1 MMTNKYTSKIP
12 AYNSQFPK
20 YYATVNAV
28 TEAFSRQQDSIRGIV
43 PAFDLDGAVGVQL
56 DIVGLWVG
64 RGRRIRAPAVN
75 HYFSFDDPELGF
87 DLGSWKGR
95 YDTGD
100 AYIDLDDDTYRTV
113 LRAKIGA
120 NNWDGTVETLPA
132 ILSAIYPDGGIAI
145 SFTDNLDMSMTI
157 TASGAAIPVI
167 TKEIIRQGYL
177 SIKPMGITVNYEVV
191 EG

>member
-1 MMTNKYTSKIP
+1 MMTNKYTARIP
-12 AYNSQFPK
+12 AYHCQFPK

-43 PAFDLDGAVGVQL
+43 LAFDLDNAIGAQL
-56 DIVGLWVG
+56 DVIGLWVG
-64 RGRRIRAPAVN
+64 RGRRIRAPTVN
-75 HYFSFDDPELGF
+75 HYFSFDVLELGF
-87 DLGSWKGR
+87 DLGSWRGR
-95 YDTGD
+95 YDSGD

-132 ILSAIYPDGGIAI
+132 VLAAIYPDGGIEI
-145 SFTDNLDMSMTI
+145 SFTDNLDMSMTV
-157 TASGAAIPVI
+157 TARGAVIPAI

-177 SIKPMGITVNYEVV
+177 SIKPMGIAVNYDVV

>member
-1 MMTNKYTSKIP
+1 MMTNKYTALIP
-12 AYNSQFPK
+12 AYHCQFPK

-28 TEAFSRQQDSIRGIV
+28 TEAFSRQQDSMRGIV
-43 PAFDLDGAVGVQL
+43 PAFDLDDAVGAQL
-56 DIVGLWVG
+56 DVIGLWVG

-75 HYFSFDDPELGF
+75 HYFSFDDPALGF

-157 TASGAAIPVI
+157 TARGAAIPAI

>member
-28 TEAFSRQQDSIRGIV
+28 TEAFSRQQDSIRGIA
-43 PAFDLDGAVGVQL
+43 PAFDLDDAAGVQL
-56 DIVGLWVG
+56 DILGLWVG

-157 TASGAAIPVI
+157 TARGAAIPAI

>member
-1 MMTNKYTSKIP
+1 MTNKYTAKIP
-12 AYNSQFPK
+12 AYHCQFPK

-28 TEAFSRQQDSIRGIV
+28 TEAFSRQQDSIRAIV
-43 PAFDLDGAVGVQL
+43 PAFDLDGAIGAQL
-56 DIVGLWVG
+56 DVIGLWVG

-75 HYFSFDDPELGF
+75 HYFSFDAPDLGF
-87 DLGSWKGR
+87 DMGTWKGR
-95 YDTGD
+95 YDYGD
-100 AYIDLDDDTYRTV
+100 EYIDLDDDTYRTV

-132 ILSAIYPDGGIAI
+132 VLAAIYPDGDIAI
-145 SFTDNLDMSMTI
+145 TFSDNLDMSMTI
-157 TASGAAIPVI
+157 TARGAVIPAI

-177 SIKPMGITVNYEVV
+177 SIKPMGITVNYEVM

>member
-20 YYATVNAV
+20 YFDTANAV
-28 TEAFSRQQDSIRGIV
+28 TEAFSRQQDSTRAIV
-43 PAFDLDGAVGVQL
+43 PAFDLDGAIGVQL
-56 DIVGLWVG
+56 DVIGLWVG

-75 HYFSFDDPELGF
+75 HYFSFDDAELGF
-87 DLGSWKGR
+87 NLGSWKGR

-100 AYIDLDDDTYRTV
+100 AYIDMDDDTYRTV

-157 TASGAAIPVI
+157 TARGVAIPAI

-177 SIKPMGITVNYEVV
+177 SIKPMGIAVNYEVA

>member
-1 MMTNKYTSKIP
+1 MMTNKYTALIP
-12 AYNSQFPK
+12 AYHCQFPK
-20 YYATVNAV
+20 YVAAVNAV
-28 TEAFSRQQDSIRGIV
+28 TEAFARQQDSTRGIV
-43 PAFDLDGAVGVQL
+43 PAFDLDNAIGAQL
-56 DIVGLWVG
+56 DVVGLWVG

-87 DLGSWKGR
+87 DLGSWRGR
-95 YDTGD
+95 YDSGD

-132 ILSAIYPDGGIAI
+132 VLAAIYPDGGIAI

-157 TASGAAIPVI
+157 TARGAAIPAI